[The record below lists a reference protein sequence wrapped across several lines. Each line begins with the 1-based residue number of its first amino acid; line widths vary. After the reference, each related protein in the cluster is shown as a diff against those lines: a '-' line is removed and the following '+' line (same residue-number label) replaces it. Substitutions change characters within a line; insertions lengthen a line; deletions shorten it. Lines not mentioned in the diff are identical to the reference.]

1 MQHLQKT
8 RGEGAVIVNQESDE
22 DCWPE
27 RPSGVKDLSSHFDS
41 ERPAGIRPL
50 FIPDEGICPEE
61 HRDDRPVPTLSGRFQ
76 PCWTGSLS
84 PVPFQRIPSLS
95 HLTRT
100 PARISPRCWRS
111 SSFASSSPG
120 SCAPPSASA
129 SVLSS
134 SAQPFNLP
142 IFKPSNASLFC
153 IPSGQ
158 ASPSSPP
165 SSSSTTSSD
174 LSMSLLSFSYA
185 DSPSSAS
192 SGITPFVSRTHL
204 WDEPRSFASP
214 ASQHSSVPTIFLGPL
229 ALRHFDFQL
238 SAFNFQPFFSC
249 PLLPPSSRFAAPLLA
264 NTTTPGCTARKPFAG
279 SSPTRWSPAS
289 AI

>member
-41 ERPAGIRPL
+41 ERPTWIRPP

-111 SSFASSSPG
+111 SSFAFSSPG

-129 SVLSS
+129 SALSS

-142 IFKPSNASLFC
+142 TFKPSSASLFC

-165 SSSSTTSSD
+165 SSSSTPSSD
-174 LSMSLLSFSYA
+174 L
-185 DSPSSAS
+185 
-192 SGITPFVSRTHL
+192 
-204 WDEPRSFASP
+204 
-214 ASQHSSVPTIFLGPL
+214 
-229 ALRHFDFQL
+229 
-238 SAFNFQPFFSC
+238 SC
-249 PLLPPSSRFAAPLLA
+249 PLLPFPYPHSPPPAPSAI
-264 NTTTPGCTARKPFAG
+264 TPSF
-279 SSPTRWSPAS
+279 SPTHF
-289 AI
+289 